1 MLQVNND
8 NYMNL
13 FRLFFPQKDPNYIKR
28 AYNIPDKIDWNIQ
41 LNKQGLVATSKNLPG
56 LVTNA
61 SNPEELLEMMND
73 AVLEYFN
80 VSKFE
85 SDYVFDTLN
94 LAGQGTFR
102 LKQAEKQK
110 QYA

>member
-1 MLQVNND
+1 MS
-8 NYMNL
+8 L

-28 AYNIPDKIDWNIQ
+28 EYNIPDTIDWEIQ
-41 LNKQGLVATSKNLPG
+41 LNKNGLVAISKTLPG

-61 SNPEELLEMMND
+61 SSPEELLEMIND

-80 VSKFE
+80 VSKFD
-85 SDYVFDTLN
+85 SDYVFDFLN
-94 LAGQGTFR
+94 LAGQGTVR
-102 LKQAEKQK
+102 LKQAKKQK